1 MSYSLSRLWANRGF
15 IYESVRREFQL
26 RYRNSLLGAVW
37 VVLNPLAMILVYTLI
52 FSKVMQAR
60 LPETSSPF
68 AYSIFLMSGVLP
80 WGLLV
85 DLIGRGPSLFLEQ
98 ASLLKKIQFPKLSLV
113 VIAILSSV
121 VNFVI
126 IYTLFILFLILCGQF
141 PGWPILAAIPL
152 LLLQIWMCTALLVIL
167 AILNVFFRDVAP
179 LTNIVLQFGFWL
191 TPIVYGLEMIPQ
203 RYRALAALNPLAAI
217 FNGYHQIFVDGQF
230 PNWLSLG
237 PAIVLSFVLTLVAA
251 YLFIKRSAEMVDEL

>member
-1 MSYSLSRLWANRGF
+1 
-15 IYESVRREFQL
+15 
-26 RYRNSLLGAVW
+26 
-37 VVLNPLAMILVYTLI
+37 
-52 FSKVMQAR
+52 
-60 LPETSSPF
+60 
-68 AYSIFLMSGVLP
+68 
-80 WGLLV
+80 
-85 DLIGRGPSLFLEQ
+85 
-98 ASLLKKIQFPKLSLV
+98 
-113 VIAILSSV
+113 
-121 VNFVI
+121 
-126 IYTLFILFLILCGQF
+126 
-141 PGWPILAAIPL
+141 
-152 LLLQIWMCTALLVIL
+152 MCTALLVIL